1 MFFSESDYNEID
13 IKKEIEEEFGIEVKH
28 SSFKW
33 EDGEFLWAGSK
44 EDELSFIKC
53 GDLLIVG
60 DIELHNKID
69 LVHKYQLR
77 SSISVLNLISILYR
91 ANGID
96 FVKELVGEFSF
107 IIYDTGSRIG
117 YAIRDHLGVKTL
129 FWIKGK
135 DGYILANDMFLLKRF
150 FNVQNININY
160 FFDFVKYDGIVDGEI
175 TPYVEVHRVSSGCY
189 IRFNN
194 DFSEK
199 KLYWDLSDLNDEVEF
214 KNVDDYIDEFKSIFF
229 KAVESRLQTSSEN
242 TIMLSGGL
250 DSTSIYAAS
259 KIICSDK
266 NNKNRMISSVSAVF
280 DELKE
285 CDESSF
291 ICKLLDKYN
300 DKGNF
305 KRFDSQLMYN
315 NFPRGIPFSYEPH
328 TSALTFEFTFILV
341 NEAAKAG
348 SRNVLTGYAG
358 DQLLT
363 GSLYVTRDLLRRGEI
378 KRVLNYITNYSV
390 ATNTSAFNN
399 FLDYT
404 IFPKKLTNQI
414 GFEKSKKIKYS
425 HQKYLY
431 LQMNNSKAHLF
442 MDRTIGGLTGV
453 NLMHPFLDRRLVEFI
468 YRIPGE
474 FTFSLYQNKFILRRA
489 LRDLLTED
497 IANRLNKT
505 THLAY
510 TYKSIR
516 ENWGDIYQS
525 LCQPK
530 MITELDLVTEVK
542 WQEMLTEW
550 RNGKAVSDNFWV
562 LLTIELWKTLY
573 DYKFSN

>member
-1 MFFSESDYNEID
+1 M
-13 IKKEIEEEFGIEVKH
+13 
-28 SSFKW
+28 
-33 EDGEFLWAGSK
+33 
-44 EDELSFIKC
+44 
-53 GDLLIVG
+53 
-60 DIELHNKID
+60 
-69 LVHKYQLR
+69 
-77 SSISVLNLISILYR
+77 
-91 ANGID
+91 
-96 FVKELVGEFSF
+96 
-107 IIYDTGSRIG
+107 
-117 YAIRDHLGVKTL
+117 
-129 FWIKGK
+129 
-135 DGYILANDMFLLKRF
+135 
-150 FNVQNININY
+150 
-160 FFDFVKYDGIVDGEI
+160 
-175 TPYVEVHRVSSGCY
+175 
-189 IRFNN
+189 
-194 DFSEK
+194 
-199 KLYWDLSDLNDEVEF
+199 
-214 KNVDDYIDEFKSIFF
+214 
-229 KAVESRLQTSSEN
+229 
-242 TIMLSGGL
+242 
-250 DSTSIYAAS
+250 
-259 KIICSDK
+259 
-266 NNKNRMISSVSAVF
+266 
-280 DELKE
+280 
-285 CDESSF
+285 
-291 ICKLLDKYN
+291 
-300 DKGNF
+300 
-305 KRFDSQLMYN
+305 
-315 NFPRGIPFSYEPH
+315 
-328 TSALTFEFTFILV
+328 
-341 NEAAKAG
+341 
-348 SRNVLTGYAG
+348 
-358 DQLLT
+358 
-363 GSLYVTRDLLRRGEI
+363 
-378 KRVLNYITNYSV
+378 LNYITNYSV